1 MALRNEDLNQ
11 EIWDLMKS
19 GNWKKTEI
27 SRRIGITDTHLNRTV
42 NRPHVDQKLID
53 IMDVMGYD
61 VEVKFVRKR
70 NR

>member
-11 EIWDLMKS
+11 EIWDLIKA
-19 GNWKKTEI
+19 GNWTKTDI
-27 SRRIGITDTHLNRTV
+27 ARRIGIADTHIHRTV